1 MSDDAA
7 SLRETGV
14 KGKTNIDILETTHKT
29 HKAPVILEALDKN

>member
-7 SLRETGV
+7 SLRETGM

-29 HKAPVILEALDKN
+29 HKAPFTLDVLDKN